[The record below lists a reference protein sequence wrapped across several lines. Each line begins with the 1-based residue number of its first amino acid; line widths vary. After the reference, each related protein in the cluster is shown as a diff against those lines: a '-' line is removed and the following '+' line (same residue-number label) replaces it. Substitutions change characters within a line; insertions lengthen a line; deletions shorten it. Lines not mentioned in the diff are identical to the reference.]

1 MHIHRNVHR
10 HRSRSCVVV
19 YPLLQKRLVHADY
32 TATPY
37 KNVQYNADYTARQLP
52 EARVK
57 KRSQTPKRSLTPL
70 DTKKESDTANIW

>member
-1 MHIHRNVHR
+1 MQIHRNVHR

-57 KRSQTPKRSLTPL
+57 KGVRHQKGVRHRQYMVSPHVFKF
-70 DTKKESDTANIW
+70 

>member
-1 MHIHRNVHR
+1 MRIHRNVHR

-52 EARVK
+52 VARVK
-57 KRSQTPKRSLTPL
+57 KRSQTQKGVRHRQYMVSPHVFKF
-70 DTKKESDTANIW
+70 